1 VRGKQQA
8 YPPPEFEHCALVN
21 TLFAAELQPKNN
33 LGIFAIFDF
42 LTLTFDL
49 SIGNRGGALWN
60 IFLFA

>member
-49 SIGNRGGALWN
+49 SMGE
-60 IFLFA
+60 